1 MNVTTENGIRFIDVD
16 EIDVYCSTGY
26 NRFNCVI
33 YNRFNCVIYL
43 KNGEVIYIFET
54 FEQVDSMLKTN

>member
-1 MNVTTENGIRFIDVD
+1 MNVTAENGIRFIDVD
-16 EIDVYCSTGY
+16 EIDVYRSTG
-26 NRFNCVI
+26 

-54 FEQVDSMLKTN
+54 FEHVDSMLKTNQNRK